1 MNTSER
7 FKADEKNSRK
17 DSASGC
23 CGGPAPAGTSACCG
37 EDAAIKSTGGR
48 GCGCGSA
55 PQPHADEAC
64 VLQLVVQTANVAM
77 NAHEGTS
84 RLTPSNDDANHL

>member
-7 FKADEKNSRK
+7 SKADEKNSRK

-37 EDAAIKSTGGR
+37 EDAAIKSTGEGVWMR
-48 GCGCGSA
+48 VSA
-55 PQPHADEAC
+55 STTRRRSVRAAASRADCKRRDECTRRNIA
-64 VLQLVVQTANVAM
+64 TYAIK
-77 NAHEGTS
+77 
-84 RLTPSNDDANHL
+84 R